1 MARTID
7 KAARIV
13 EQCARGRRIRNIQS
27 LGFTVAAARTTNV
40 APNHT
45 MADLIQ
51 NETEVFG
58 FFVAPCACKVLRIV
72 ANGTPFVDMATG
84 GSVTAKLTKA
94 VIGGADVDLC
104 STIAI
109 GAETVP
115 ATDTPIDATL
125 SSTDGALDLID
136 GQHIYATVVV
146 SNHAVETA
154 VAHITL
160 AMEWIPM
167 DIGYPSS

>member
-1 MARTID
+1 MARTTD

-13 EQCARGRRIRNIQS
+13 EQCARGRRIRNVQS
-27 LGFTVAAARTTNV
+27 LGFIVAAARTNNIV
-40 APNHT
+40 PNRI

-51 NETEVFG
+51 NETEIFG

-125 SSTDGALDLID
+125 SATAGVLDLID
-136 GQHIYATVVV
+136 GQHVYATVVV
-146 SNHAVETA
+146 SNHAVDTV
-154 VAHITL
+154 VAYITL

-167 DIGYPSS
+167 DISYASS